1 MGFFSRLNHRRGRPR
16 FLVIR
21 KRPVVLE
28 PRAEVRGKRL
38 EENYMD
44 CQPHYAASP
53 QEGPVSTSTIDGTS
67 SFTAV
72 AITCAASC
80 ASSRLLTESAISS

>member
-38 EENYMD
+38 EENSMD
-44 CQPHYAASP
+44 YRFHYAASP
-53 QEGPVSTSTIDGTS
+53 QEGPVSTSTMEGTS
-67 SFTAV
+67 SFTAL
-72 AITCAASC
+72 AMTFAASC
-80 ASSRLLTESAISS
+80 ASSRLLTDNAISS